1 MGPGKYVPDPS
12 EGIVRVEDLPTPLVE
27 HRTRNYRRRGCPR
40 CGRGAS
46 RHSTRRRVLHD
57 LGSLRADRPCDI
69 HLVYSKHCCKRCRI
83 WFNAEMSDLAPP
95 KSLYTQRVISA
106 AVRVVVEDGLPYR
119 LASWH
124 LWREHRVFVPF
135 ATIQNWIEG
144 AGKKSGRRA

>member
-1 MGPGKYVPDPS
+1 MGPGKYLPDPS

-27 HRTRNYRRRGCPR
+27 QRTRIYRRRGCPR
-40 CGRGAS
+40 CGRGAA

-106 AVRVVVEDGLPYR
+106 AVRLVVEDGLPYR

>member
-1 MGPGKYVPDPS
+1 MGPGKYLPDPS

-27 HRTRNYRRRGCPR
+27 RRTRIYRRRGCPR

-83 WFNAEMSDLAPP
+83 WFNADMSDLAPP

-106 AVRVVVEDGLPYR
+106 AVRLVVEDGLPYR

-144 AGKKSGRRA
+144 AGKKSGRRH

>member
-27 HRTRNYRRRGCPR
+27 QRTRNYRRRGCPR

-69 HLVYSKHCCKRCRI
+69 HLIYSKHCCKRCRI

-106 AVRVVVEDGLPYR
+106 AVRLVVEHGLPYR